1 MEVVALETIHKL
13 KMNLKKR
20 AGSISKLSKTFNLMD
35 INHSGSLEQDEFEAC
50 LQKAGL
56 FISKHESQALM
67 RHFDI
72 NGDRKLS
79 CQEFLSVLR
88 EELNPRRKAFVER
101 CFHLMDRNNSG
112 SINSLDLKSTFC
124 AVEHPDV
131 ISGKKTEDQVLREFL
146 DQFESTSCNNDGD
159 ITHQEWTA

>member
-79 CQEFLSVLR
+79 YQEFLSDLR
-88 EELNPRRKAFVER
+88 EELNPRRKAFVSAVSI
-101 CFHLMDRNNSG
+101 CWTGTTADQSTLLTLKAHFVLLNILMLFQAKR
-112 SINSLDLKSTFC
+112 LKIKC
-124 AVEHPDV
+124 
-131 ISGKKTEDQVLREFL
+131 
-146 DQFESTSCNNDGD
+146 
-159 ITHQEWTA
+159 